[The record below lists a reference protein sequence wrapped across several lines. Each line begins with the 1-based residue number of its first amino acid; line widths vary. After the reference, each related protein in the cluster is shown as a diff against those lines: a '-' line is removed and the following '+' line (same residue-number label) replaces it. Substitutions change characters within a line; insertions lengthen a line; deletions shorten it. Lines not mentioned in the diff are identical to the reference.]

1 MLGLGWDQ
9 VDVAGGLWAFVG
21 HSLGFSLCHAAR
33 DWPGRQILVWPAGGS
48 LGSASVSTLWLF
60 FHCLGWSGVGPV
72 RLGEVHLNN

>member
-33 DWPGRQILVWPAGGS
+33 LARTAD
-48 LGSASVSTLWLF
+48 
-60 FHCLGWSGVGPV
+60 SGVASRGQPRVSLSQHPV
-72 RLGEVHLNN
+72 AFLPLSWLVRSRTC